1 MTVTLVWGFLLGL
14 GTAQPAVVSPRYGG
28 DAEANSAK
36 DWPRSG
42 KIAFTRFPPVG
53 NASIYTTT
61 PSGTNLAPL
70 LARTDAQLTEPSWS
84 PDGRRV
90 AFVAMS
96 AANVGGIFVADAAGK
111 HVGRLTRAESSPTNT
126 VLDAHPRWSPDGK
139 RIVFHRYRD
148 AGSTIY
154 VMNANGTGLRSLGRG
169 FEPAWAP
176 DGKKIVFADKTSG
189 DTWHIAVMSAAGAN
203 RSQLTA
209 GPASDNNPQ
218 WSPNGKLI
226 VIQSTIADNVDIYV
240 IRADG
245 SGRRRLTT
253 QPGADVDPAWSPDG
267 ERIVYASRR
276 FGRFDLYLMNAVGT
290 GKRRLN
296 NLLGDE
302 AQPSWQPLSGKA
314 QPSG

>member
-1 MTVTLVWGFLLGL
+1 
-14 GTAQPAVVSPRYGG
+14 
-28 DAEANSAK
+28 
-36 DWPRSG
+36 
-42 KIAFTRFPPVG
+42 
-53 NASIYTTT
+53 
-61 PSGTNLAPL
+61 
-70 LARTDAQLTEPSWS
+70 
-84 PDGRRV
+84 
-90 AFVAMS
+90 MS
-96 AANVGGIFVADAAGK
+96 AANVGGIFVADSAGK
-111 HVGRLTRAESSPTNT
+111 HVRRLTRVQSSPTNT

-189 DTWHIAVMSAAGAN
+189 DTWHVAVMSAAGAN
-203 RSQLTA
+203 RARVTA

-226 VIQSTIADNVDIYV
+226 AIQSTIADNVDIYV

-253 QPGADVDPAWSPDG
+253 QPEADVDPAWSPDG
-267 ERIVYASRR
+267 GRIVYASRR

-290 GKRRLN
+290 GKRRLSK
-296 NLLGDE
+296 LLGDE

-314 QPSG
+314 QPRG